1 MDGKILELFM
11 KENDAWDDLISRQ
24 SKEIPQLEKMLTT
37 IFDRKKHVD
46 NDVIASVGILKDEMH
61 AQEFQMTEIREH
73 LAKQQDLLS
82 IEKRSSAYPALSMLG
97 QNAIREKIRD
107 IEKKFLDLKCNYL
120 GYLATAI

>member
-1 MDGKILELFM
+1 LLKITFKAKKMDGKILELFM

-46 NDVIASVGILKDEMH
+46 NDIIASVGILKDEMH

-73 LAKQQDLLS
+73 LAKQHVETYH
-82 IEKRSSAYPALSMLG
+82 I
-97 QNAIREKIRD
+97 
-107 IEKKFLDLKCNYL
+107 
-120 GYLATAI
+120 